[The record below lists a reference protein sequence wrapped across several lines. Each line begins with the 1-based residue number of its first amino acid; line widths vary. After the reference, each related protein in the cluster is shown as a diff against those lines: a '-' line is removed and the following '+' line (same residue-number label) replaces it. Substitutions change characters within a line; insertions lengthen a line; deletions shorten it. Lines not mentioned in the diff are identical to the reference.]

1 MSWEIAHG
9 HSRAGSCNRILC
21 CPLVSYVSFHR
32 FLPPSTQQRRH
43 YPSVP
48 RSVNICLRVLPSLTH
63 TCTHLFFAVQCSIMV
78 PSFVARTSRI
88 FDPIQKLVARIG
100 IRSEDEERRRD
111 KSTTSTD
118 SVSITSGKEDAL
130 ERPIGYNALS
140 KVLTTRTI

>member
-1 MSWEIAHG
+1 MSAFTVFCPQ
-9 HSRAGSCNRILC
+9 APNRDVITLRS
-21 CPLVSYVSFHR
+21 PEVSTSVYVF
-32 FLPPSTQQRRH
+32 
-43 YPSVP
+43 YP
-48 RSVNICLRVLPSLTH
+48 RSHIHAHTYSLQVQRPFRVFLYVVRMLTVH
-63 TCTHLFFAVQCSIMV
+63 GFIVQCSIMV